1 MEACREKERND
12 VFGFQPDAP
21 FLAECLAYT
30 RMYITYLSL
39 STSVSEYHQTE
50 KLTCFLQEFRALMLL
65 QEQPHLDSEIAMT
78 CLSILSLL

>member
-21 FLAECLAYT
+21 FLTECLAYT

-39 STSVSEYHQTE
+39 STSVSEYHQIE
-50 KLTCFLQEFRALMLL
+50 KLTSFLQEFRALMLYKNN
-65 QEQPHLDSEIAMT
+65 HI
-78 CLSILSLL
+78 